1 MKTKNKKTIYP
12 KKANPSPGTGPEK
25 GMRLGLKKGGG
36 DLLSRL
42 RSTIGAVGL
51 NFSVRNG
58 KRWDTNAVAT
68 IMTDIRTTRN
78 PLLTSICRHSSRT
91 VRTTGT
97 QPMAARPQ
105 VSGN

>member
-1 MKTKNKKTIYP
+1 MKK
-12 KKANPSPGTGPEK
+12 E
-25 GMRLGLKKGGG
+25 GG

-78 PLLTSICRHSSRT
+78 PLLTSIGRQSGRT

-97 QPMAARPQ
+97 QPMAAQPQ

>member
-1 MKTKNKKTIYP
+1 MKYGQ
-12 KKANPSPGTGPEK
+12 KANPSPGTGPEK
-25 GMRLGLKKGGG
+25 GMQLGFKKGGG

-68 IMTDIRTTRN
+68 IMTDIRTTR
-78 PLLTSICRHSSRT
+78 IRC
-91 VRTTGT
+91 
-97 QPMAARPQ
+97 
-105 VSGN
+105 